1 MSDEE
6 HLDIDPCDKDEPGES
21 KAAKAAVKAAD
32 AKVAKKAADA
42 KEKNFQDAIAEKAAK
57 EVAQKKIDAY
67 MAKMSDD
74 DKAGLLAALGV
85 VAAPSTSAPRVGR
98 YDHEASLKRLMVDI
112 APVRAVMETHKD
124 NYWAAYYMGSLS
136 AHLMSSHNINAPANK
151 TKKNEHTA
159 FLKYFRKVQ
168 HNYGLGV
175 FVPRASPAPS
185 PAGSKSVSRA
195 ASVAPVDNSFDE
207 SMEDYEQD
215 LDNVPDANDDVG
227 AGAD

>member
-85 VAAPSTSAPRVGR
+85 VSPGSAPRR
-98 YDHEASLKRLMVDI
+98 SDYDHETKQKNLVKNT
-112 APVRAVMETHKD
+112 APVRALMETLKD
-124 NYWAAYYMGSLS
+124 DYECVHYMGALCDYWKSLMPLDR
-136 AHLMSSHNINAPANK
+136 AQ
-151 TKKNEHTA
+151 TNEHTA
-159 FLKYFRKVQ
+159 FLRHFKKDR
-168 HNYGLGV
+168 HLYGLPEV
-175 FVPRASPAPS
+175 IPASP
-185 PAGSKSVSRA
+185 GSKNVSRG
-195 ASVAPVDNSFDE
+195 VTPFVNEDE
-207 SMEDYEQD
+207 E
-215 LDNVPDANDDVG
+215 AG
-227 AGAD
+227 AGAGSP

>member
-21 KAAKAAVKAAD
+21 KAAKAAVKAA
-32 AKVAKKAADA
+32 AGKVAKKAADA

-85 VAAPSTSAPRVGR
+85 VSPGSAPRR
-98 YDHEASLKRLMVDI
+98 SDYDHETKQKNLVKHT
-112 APVRAVMETHKD
+112 APVRVQMEKLKD
-124 NYWAAYYMGSLS
+124 DYECVHYMGALCDHWKSLMP
-136 AHLMSSHNINAPANK
+136 LDR
-151 TKKNEHTA
+151 TQTNEHVA
-159 FLKYFRKVQ
+159 FLRHFKKDR
-168 HNYGLGV
+168 HLYGLPEV
-175 FVPRASPAPS
+175 IPASP
-185 PAGSKSVSRA
+185 GSKNVSRG
-195 ASVAPVDNSFDE
+195 VTPFVNEDE
-207 SMEDYEQD
+207 E
-215 LDNVPDANDDVG
+215 AG

>member
-67 MAKMSDD
+67 IAKMSDD

-85 VAAPSTSAPRVGR
+85 LASPGSAPRR
-98 YDHEASLKRLMVDI
+98 SDYDHETKQKNLVKDT
-112 APVRAVMETHKD
+112 APVRVQMEKLKD
-124 NYWAAYYMGSLS
+124 DYECVHYMGALCDHWKSLMPLDRTQTNEHV
-136 AHLMSSHNINAPANK
+136 AFLRHFKKDRHLYGLPEIAPA
-151 TKKNEHTA
+151 
-159 FLKYFRKVQ
+159 
-168 HNYGLGV
+168 
-175 FVPRASPAPS
+175 SP
-185 PAGSKSVSRA
+185 GSKNVSRG
-195 ASVAPVDNSFDE
+195 VTPFVVNEDE
-207 SMEDYEQD
+207 E
-215 LDNVPDANDDVG
+215 AG
-227 AGAD
+227 AGAK

>member
-32 AKVAKKAADA
+32 VKVAKKAADA

-85 VAAPSTSAPRVGR
+85 VSPGSAPRR
-98 YDHEASLKRLMVDI
+98 SDYDHDTKQKNLVKDT
-112 APVRAVMETHKD
+112 APVRVQMEKLKD
-124 NYWAAYYMGSLS
+124 DYECVHYMGALCDYWKSLMPLDR
-136 AHLMSSHNINAPANK
+136 AQ
-151 TKKNEHTA
+151 TNEHTC
-159 FLKYFRKVQ
+159 FISYFKKER
-168 HNYGLGV
+168 HLFGLPLY
-175 FVPRASPAPS
+175 VPASP
-185 PAGSKSVSRA
+185 GSKNVSRG
-195 ASVAPVDNSFDE
+195 VTPFVNEDE
-207 SMEDYEQD
+207 E
-215 LDNVPDANDDVG
+215 AG
-227 AGAD
+227 AGAK

>member
-57 EVAQKKIDAY
+57 EAAQKKIDAY

-85 VAAPSTSAPRVGR
+85 VSPGSAPRR
-98 YDHEASLKRLMVDI
+98 SDYDHETKQKNLVKHT
-112 APVRAVMETHKD
+112 APVRVQMEKLKD
-124 NYWAAYYMGSLS
+124 DYECVHYMGALCDYWKSLMPLDRTQTNEHV
-136 AHLMSSHNINAPANK
+136 AFLRYFKKDRHLYGLPEIAPA
-151 TKKNEHTA
+151 
-159 FLKYFRKVQ
+159 
-168 HNYGLGV
+168 
-175 FVPRASPAPS
+175 SP
-185 PAGSKSVSRA
+185 GSKNVSRG
-195 ASVAPVDNSFDE
+195 VTPFVNEDE
-207 SMEDYEQD
+207 E
-215 LDNVPDANDDVG
+215 AG
-227 AGAD
+227 AGAGSP

>member
-32 AKVAKKAADA
+32 TKVAKKAADA

-85 VAAPSTSAPRVGR
+85 VSPGSAPRR
-98 YDHEASLKRLMVDI
+98 SDYDHETKQKNLVKNT
-112 APVRAVMETHKD
+112 APVRALMETLKD
-124 NYWAAYYMGSLS
+124 DYECVHYMGALCDYWKSLMPLDR
-136 AHLMSSHNINAPANK
+136 AQ
-151 TKKNEHTA
+151 TNEHTA
-159 FLKYFRKVQ
+159 FLRHFKKDR
-168 HNYGLGV
+168 HLYGLPEV
-175 FVPRASPAPS
+175 IPASP
-185 PAGSKSVSRA
+185 GSKNVSRG
-195 ASVAPVDNSFDE
+195 VTPFVNEDE
-207 SMEDYEQD
+207 E
-215 LDNVPDANDDVG
+215 AG
-227 AGAD
+227 AGAK

>member
-21 KAAKAAVKAAD
+21 KAAKT
-32 AKVAKKAADA
+32 AKKATKKATDSKVA
-42 KEKNFQDAIAEKAAK
+42 LQAKNFQDAIAEKAAK
-57 EVAQKKIDAY
+57 ETAQKEIDVILAGLN
-67 MAKMSDD
+67 AKPDQQ
-74 DKAGLLAALGV
+74 ARLLAAMGV

-185 PAGSKSVSRA
+185 PAGSKYVSRA
-195 ASVAPVDNSFDE
+195 ASVADDSIDE

-215 LDNVPDANDDVG
+215 LDNVPDDKDDAG